1 MKQYKIR
8 LSLKEDLKTT
18 ASSSFPPT
26 TLTLFYDADR
36 HRCQNLWKS
45 FRKIEDKSYE
55 DDRSRA
61 DDDDND
67 DDDDDGD
74 CDDGGNPI

>member
-18 ASSSFPPT
+18 CKQLFPT
-26 TLTLFYDADR
+26 NYLTLFYDADR

-55 DDRSRA
+55 DDRSRV

-67 DDDDDGD
+67 DNDDDGD